1 MNSDYLPRVLKK
13 DSAADMLLNYINAA
27 TEPIV
32 AVDVNDAFTAIA
44 LQRNQDIFRAY
55 WLSSLGISSRLGF
68 PDAYTLSPRDLIQL
82 ITDIKSVS
90 KDKFLIVDADNAGQ
104 SYKNTK
110 YAFELY
116 STLGVGLAIVENKR
130 GVKFNSVDK
139 EAGKLH
145 SLEDREIFAEKINHA
160 LNAQNSTLVG
170 IRLED
175 GIVNDD
181 DEDLAIAE
189 TLNSV
194 AYFAD
199 KCKPDLF
206 LFHWKKEDPKAVL
219 KFAAEYNKLFK
230 DAKRPL
236 LACVPTTYSH
246 NVTNLELYKAG
257 YQVIIYGN
265 AILRS
270 QLLGINLLVDSLK
283 NEDSLKELNK
293 KVPPVEDIFE
303 IVGK

>member
-1 MNSDYLPRVLKK
+1 MKDNYRIRELKK
-13 DSAADMLLNYINAA
+13 DSAADKFLYHINAA
-27 TEPIV
+27 NKPVI
-32 AVDVNDAFTAIA
+32 APDVSDAFTAIA
-44 LQRNQDIFRAY
+44 LQKNQDLFNAY

-82 ITDIKSVS
+82 ITDIKNVS
-90 KDKFLIVDADNAGQ
+90 EDKFLIADADNAGQ

-116 STLGVGLAIVENKR
+116 ATLGVSLAIVENKR

-139 EAGKLH
+139 TAGKMH
-145 SLEDREIFAEKINHA
+145 SLEDREIFAEKINYA
-160 LNAQNSTLVG
+160 INAQNSTLVG

-181 DEDLAIAE
+181 DEDLAIKE
-189 TLNSV
+189 TLDSV
-194 AYFAD
+194 VYFTE
-199 KCKPDLF
+199 KSKPDLF
-206 LFHWKKEDPKAVL
+206 LFHWKKEDPNAVL
-219 KFAAEYNKLFK
+219 KFAEEYNKLFENTR
-230 DAKRPL
+230 RPL

-246 NVTNLELYKAG
+246 NVTNSELYKAG
-257 YQVIIYGN
+257 YQIIIYGN
-265 AILRS
+265 ALLRS
-270 QLLGINLLVDSLK
+270 QLMGINLLIDSLK
-283 NEDSLKELNK
+283 NEDSLKELHK